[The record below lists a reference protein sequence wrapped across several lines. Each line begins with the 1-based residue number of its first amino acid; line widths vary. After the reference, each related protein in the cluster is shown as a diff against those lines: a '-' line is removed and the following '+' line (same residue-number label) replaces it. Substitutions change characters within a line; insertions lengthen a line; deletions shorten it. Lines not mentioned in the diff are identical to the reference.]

1 MAETGDK
8 VLRKYENFRGVDFR
22 GEECSLNR
30 SPDCLNVWRDYRKLS
45 CIETRPGLEN
55 FYTFPHE
62 SINKMMWYGKYLY
75 FVADDGYVYA
85 VDENGAVA
93 AEEIANVGESGM
105 LFAFE
110 GKLYAL
116 GYRGYY
122 NIYEDGVNIGSKSVE
137 PYIPTTTI
145 ARKPSGGG
153 SVYEDVN
160 LLTGW
165 RYNTFVADGSNT
177 YYTDANKFLYD
188 NDHEVEV
195 WILNAA
201 GQHVI
206 VDPSNYDVYAED
218 GSISF
223 HVGKV
228 PNPPLTSGQANVK
241 IKFFGEP
248 EGGHEKYAGR
258 ILNCSMFQEFDNRLF
273 LSGNPEFPSTVWHSG
288 LHDVSYF
295 SDLDYYVDGEDREP
309 IRSIVAGN
317 NALWVFR
324 NVSKANSGV
333 YYHTPALDD
342 EYGKVYPSYH
352 SSITLGCGGRAVNFN
367 DDIVFFS
374 DRGMEGASTDITTEQ
389 FATHRSS
396 LVDRKLISNDQYKNM
411 TLAEYDGYLIVFI
424 GNEAYLADSRAVLQ
438 NENHVEYE
446 WYYWNFGDCEVTCAT
461 VHDGVLY
468 IGFKKDGSGYIQT
481 ITGKPEDGDKWSE
494 NGTYEITSYWTTP
507 KDTFG
512 APNKLK
518 TTNKKGCVVEALGD
532 IDIYVKTD
540 DISDFELIGTAT
552 GVEDFF
558 VSRIK
563 RKKFKDL
570 QLKFLSKTGFSLETV
585 SMECF
590 VGGYIKRSGTV
601 SYAGGGSTGGSG
613 NGSGVVTGKD
623 GITLKDSVTK
633 KTYTITVED
642 GKLTMEQKE
651 K

>member
-62 SINKMMWYGKYLY
+62 SINKMMWYGNFLY
-75 FVADDGYVYA
+75 FIADDESVYA
-85 VDENGAVA
+85 VDKDGEFA
-93 AEEIANVGESGM
+93 AGPIANVGESGI
-105 LFAFE
+105 LFTFE
-110 GKLYAL
+110 GKLYAM
-116 GYRGYY
+116 GYQGYY
-122 NIYEDGVNIGSKSVE
+122 NIVEDRSLGTLRLLAIAVE

-165 RYNTFVADGSNT
+165 RYNTFVADGRSS
-177 YYTDANKFLYD
+177 YFFLDSKNITADYGVKVWVNDEEVDD
-188 NDHEVEV
+188 NVVDF
-195 WILNAA
+195 NA
-201 GQHVI
+201 
-206 VDPSNYDVYAED
+206 EE
-218 GSISF
+218 
-223 HVGKV
+223 GKV
-228 PNPPLTSGQANVK
+228 VIDPGNPPEAPKTAGQANVK
-241 IKFFGEP
+241 ILFHVEP
-248 EGGHEKYAGR
+248 EVGHEKYAGR

-342 EYGKVYPSYH
+342 DYGKVYPSYH
-352 SSITLGCGGRAVNFN
+352 SSITLGCVGRAVNFN

-374 DRGMEGASTDITTEQ
+374 DRGMEGASTDIATEQ